1 MMASQTAARHMVHS
15 GSSTMDYHCPQ
26 WTVHSG
32 LSREGRW
39 PTSTR
44 PPRRCWACCTAE
56 DASGYELW
64 NAARE
69 FIGDF
74 WTVTRSQVYREL
86 AALDSRGLI
95 EAQAVGPRS
104 RRAYRI
110 TQEGRAAFA
119 EWLASPPGPE
129 QIRYRCC
136 SRWHSVRNSTP
147 ARCLGY
153 IDSHRP
159 MHEQRLAAY
168 RELAASGGLDRYQR
182 ATLGFGLH
190 YEQAVLAWM
199 DELPAL
205 LTQAVP

>member
-1 MMASQTAARHMVHS
+1 MTDLNSTAAALL
-15 GSSTMDYHCPQ
+15 
-26 WTVHSG
+26 G
-32 LSREGRW
+32 LLHGK
-39 PTSTR
+39 
-44 PPRRCWACCTAE
+44 

-64 NAARE
+64 NASRE

-86 AALDSRGLI
+86 TALDGHGLI

-110 TQEGRAAFA
+110 TREGRTAFA
-119 EWLASPPGPE
+119 DWLAQPPGPE
-129 QIRYRCC
+129 QIRYPLLL
-136 SRWHSVRNSTP
+136 TL
-147 ARCLGY
+147 AFGAELGTDTLLGF

-199 DELPAL
+199 DGLPAL
-205 LTQAVP
+205 LTEAVQ

>member
-1 MMASQTAARHMVHS
+1 MTELNSTAAALL
-15 GSSTMDYHCPQ
+15 
-26 WTVHSG
+26 G
-32 LSREGRW
+32 LLHGK
-39 PTSTR
+39 
-44 PPRRCWACCTAE
+44 

-86 AALDSRGLI
+86 TALDDRGLI
-95 EAQAVGPRS
+95 EAQPVGPRS

-110 TQEGRAAFA
+110 TPEGRAAFA
-119 EWLASPPGPE
+119 GWLARPPGPE
-129 QIRYRCC
+129 QIRYPLLL
-136 SRWHSVRNSTP
+136 TL
-147 ARCLGY
+147 AFGAALDTGTLLGY
-153 IDSHRP
+153 IDAHRP
-159 MHEQRLAAY
+159 MHERRLAAY

-190 YEQAVLAWM
+190 YEQAVLSWM

-205 LTQAVP
+205 LTGR